1 MPEMFCVQLRLI
13 RLLWTLVRSRY
24 VGILPFYVQKVKYLL
39 NDYIDVDE
47 PLLLLSEAQD
57 DGVVAKIIVAAGGGE
72 IPCGT

>member
-1 MPEMFCVQLRLI
+1 M
-13 RLLWTLVRSRY
+13 
-24 VGILPFYVQKVKYLL
+24 QKVKYLL